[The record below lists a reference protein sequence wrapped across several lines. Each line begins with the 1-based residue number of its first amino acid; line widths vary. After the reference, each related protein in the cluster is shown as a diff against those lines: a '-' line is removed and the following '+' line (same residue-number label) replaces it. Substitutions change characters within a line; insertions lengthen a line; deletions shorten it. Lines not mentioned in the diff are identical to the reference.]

1 MFVIIDNGLLVIWA
15 EEHSQATD
23 IHDSFGLAAIASLVP
38 INLQQRF
45 RPYPAYSPSLRVDYL
60 NPLSSFS
67 VYRLRLHLLLN
78 VRLHYS
84 TSRFSFCGS
93 LLQFAKE

>member
-38 INLQQRF
+38 TNLQQRF
-45 RPYPAYSPSLRVDYL
+45 HPFPACSPSLRVDCL
-60 NPLSSFS
+60 SPLSSFS
-67 VYRLRLHLLLN
+67 VYRLRLHLQLN
-78 VRLHYS
+78 VRLRYS
-84 TSRFSFCGS
+84 TSGFSFCGS
-93 LLQFAKE
+93 LLQFAAE